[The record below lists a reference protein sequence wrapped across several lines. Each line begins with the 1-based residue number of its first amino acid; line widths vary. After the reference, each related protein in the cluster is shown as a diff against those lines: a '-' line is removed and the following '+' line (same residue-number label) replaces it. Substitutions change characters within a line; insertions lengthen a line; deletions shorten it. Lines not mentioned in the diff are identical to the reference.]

1 MSDSIRTDEI
11 EKFLSSVRGFVSSQP
26 AAPQRRRVKSELLVL
41 TPANRVDDE
50 ADSDAMETAETPM
63 EYSRIAQEPVSNVH
77 HLDVGKQPERENL
90 EATIAEL
97 EAAVTSPED
106 AWDDDDA
113 EDFPVEVWDE
123 EITESDDSDS
133 SKAVEEAPEPDVT
146 GVAEPDASTAPPEVE
161 QKDAD
166 PTLSPPDIAS
176 QIAHEVAKAFGVREV
191 AHNIM
196 NDMEDDTLRV
206 MVTEIIRDELA
217 GELGEKITRNVR
229 KLVRR
234 EINRAF
240 MARGLD

>member
-41 TPANRVDDE
+41 TPANRVDD
-50 ADSDAMETAETPM
+50 DATDAAETPM
-63 EYSRIAQEPVSNVH
+63 EYSRVTPEPVSNVH
-77 HLDVGKQPERENL
+77 HLDMAKQPERESL

-97 EAAVTSPED
+97 EAAVTSPAD
-106 AWDDDDA
+106 DWDDDDA
-113 EDFPVEVWDE
+113 EDFPIEDWDDAVNDG
-123 EITESDDSDS
+123 DDSDS
-133 SKAVEEAPEPDVT
+133 QEADAEPAETAMSVF
-146 GVAEPDASTAPPEVE
+146 AEPDASTVSPEVE
-161 QKDAD
+161 QEHAD
-166 PTLSPPDIAS
+166 PALSPPDIAS
-176 QIAHEVAKAFGVREV
+176 QIAQEVAKAFGVREV

-196 NDMEDDTLRV
+196 HDMEDDTLRV